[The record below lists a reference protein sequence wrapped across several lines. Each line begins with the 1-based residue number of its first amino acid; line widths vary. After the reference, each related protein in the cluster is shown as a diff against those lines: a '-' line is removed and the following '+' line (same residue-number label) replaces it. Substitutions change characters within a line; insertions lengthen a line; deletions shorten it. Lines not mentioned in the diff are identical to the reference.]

1 MIKGTLNRALFN
13 IFFLVLA
20 ISLPTPFHSFTQQ
33 DTSQLSGLA
42 SVQQD
47 VQLAKESEAK
57 SDFNQASRYY
67 HQAATAYWAINDLEN
82 ATLCFTKAADMAE
95 AIGNQNA
102 IYILNTNLGLL
113 YTEMENYSE
122 ACSCFSCAAEAAQR
136 MSRKADYTSSLIN
149 LANVKYE
156 YKKYDEALVVLSKAE
171 ENAKELNDLKL
182 LRNIYS
188 VLTKIYDKHNNR
200 EESARYFDLFSA
212 ISQKLQQETLQ
223 QKEAEVQHKV
233 SQAATRVKQ
242 VEAEK
247 QATEKEL
254 VEKDF
259 ELMRKQQ
266 ILEKSEQTTRE
277 QLMQI
282 NLLNK
287 ERELQQEI
295 IRHQNQMRN
304 VYLGVIALILLFAG
318 YIYYN
323 YREKKRANKL
333 LQQKNN
339 EITKQAQQLKELNQ
353 LKDKLFS
360 IIAHDLRSPLGS
372 LVTLLK
378 LTKEGY
384 FTEEGFKEIV
394 DELSKNVGYT
404 SELLENLL
412 NWAQSQMQGLK
423 VKPTIFKV
431 STIVDD
437 KFELY
442 KEQAQAKGIT
452 LINSIDPK
460 VTAYADGSMIDLVLR
475 NLIANA
481 IKFCEQGDMITVSAV
496 DVDEMLQVSVCDTGL
511 GMSPVNVRKLFGK
524 EIFSTKGT
532 LNERGSGLGL
542 LLCKDFI
549 ALNGGAIWAES
560 LEGEGSEFSF
570 TLPKSDKI

>member
-442 KEQAQAKGIT
+442 KEQAQAKGIK

>member
-1 MIKGTLNRALFN
+1 MIKRTLNRTLFN
-13 IFFLVLA
+13 FSLLVLA
-20 ISLPTPFHSFTQQ
+20 ISLPSPFYSFPQQ
-33 DTSQLSGLA
+33 NPSQLSSIA

-47 VQLAKESEAK
+47 VKLAKESEAK

-67 HQAATAYWAINDLEN
+67 HKAATAYWAINDLEN

-442 KEQAQAKGIT
+442 KEQAQAKGIK

-560 LEGEGSEFSF
+560 LEGEGSEFFF